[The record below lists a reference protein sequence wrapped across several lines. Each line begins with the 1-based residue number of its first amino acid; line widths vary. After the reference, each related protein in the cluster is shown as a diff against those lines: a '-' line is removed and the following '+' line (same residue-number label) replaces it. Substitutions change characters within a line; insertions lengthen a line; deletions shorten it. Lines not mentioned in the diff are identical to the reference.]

1 MPNSLKRQNEEQ
13 MNVKAEELVDEA
25 LQSLN

>member
-13 MNVKAEELVDEA
+13 INVKAEELVDEA